1 MLMVRRSRLGEGGS
15 RPPAGHFRCGLP
27 YNRTGDGPRTL
38 LVLQG
43 LLPENKPQPGWSVRM
58 YRFLGREYT
67 VYTVLRRPGLPQGY
81 TLRDMAAEYATLVRD
96 ELGGGPVDVI
106 GVSTG
111 GSIAQHLAADHPES
125 VRRLVI
131 HSSAHALSRPARR
144 LQLLVRDLAL
154 RGDWV
159 GVWRLFVDAVF
170 PRHGLAG
177 AFRRPMVELS
187 ARLLGLLDARSDPS
201 DLAVT
206 IMAEDEHAFRDRL
219 GEIAAPTLVIA
230 GAEDPFYTVDLFRET
245 AEGIPGA
252 RLVLYPG
259 MGHPATGAA
268 FRREVLGFL
277 LGTYQGRC
285 APRPGGQ
292 AA

>member
-1 MLMVRRSRLGEGGS
+1 MDRRRRRRTGAA
-15 RPPAGHFRCGLP
+15 RPRCGYFRCGLP
-27 YNRTGDGPRTL
+27 YNRIGNGPRTL

-43 LLPENKPQPGWSVRM
+43 LLPENKPQPASSVRM

-67 VYTVLRRPGLPQGY
+67 VYVVLRRRGLPQGY
-81 TLRDMAAEYATLVRD
+81 TLGDMAADYATLVRE
-96 ELGGGPVDVI
+96 ELGGPVDVI

-111 GSIAQHLAADHPES
+111 GSIAMHFAADHPEL

-131 HSSAHALSRPARR
+131 HSSAHALSRSARR
-144 LQLLVRDLAL
+144 LQLLVRDRAL
-154 RGDWV
+154 KGDWV

-177 AFRRPMVELS
+177 VVRRPMVELS
-187 ARLLGLLDARSDPS
+187 AQLLGRFAAPADPS

-206 IMAEDEHAFRDRL
+206 ILAEDRLVFRARL

-245 AEGIPGA
+245 AEGIPDA

-259 MGHPATGAA
+259 MGHPAAGAD

-277 LGTYQGRC
+277 LGTGPGRGE
-285 APRPGGQ
+285 PRRGGP
-292 AA
+292 AS